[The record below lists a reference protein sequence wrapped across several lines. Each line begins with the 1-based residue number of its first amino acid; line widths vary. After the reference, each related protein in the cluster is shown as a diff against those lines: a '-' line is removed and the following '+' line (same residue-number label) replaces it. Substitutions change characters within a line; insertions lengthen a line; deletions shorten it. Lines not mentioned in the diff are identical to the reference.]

1 MARSSSP
8 ILAIALIALGL
19 LSQLPSAFVPA
30 AHLTQ
35 KQGTEQAL
43 AAVQAATLAA
53 VSTYSAP
60 ALALQGEE
68 DDGFDL
74 RIVAVLLLPAGA
86 ASWALFN
93 VWRVAA
99 RQGARI
105 GETVSG
111 SSKIGLRAEE

>member
-8 ILAIALIALGL
+8 LLAIALIAVGL
-19 LSQLPSAFVPA
+19 VSQLPSAFVPPASVA
-30 AHLTQ
+30 ARQ
-35 KQGTEQAL
+35 NTEQAVDAAKVAVLGAL
-43 AAVQAATLAA
+43 AT
-53 VSTYSAP
+53 AP
-60 ALALQGEE
+60 APAMALQGEE

-74 RIVAVLLLPAGA
+74 RIIAVLGLPLVA

-93 VWRVAA
+93 VWRVAF